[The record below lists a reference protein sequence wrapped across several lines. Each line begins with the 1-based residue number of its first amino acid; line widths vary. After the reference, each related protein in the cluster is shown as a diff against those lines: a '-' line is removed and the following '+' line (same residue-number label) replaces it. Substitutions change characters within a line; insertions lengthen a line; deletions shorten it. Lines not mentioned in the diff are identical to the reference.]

1 MKKLKP
7 HAVDWAQIDR
17 FLASAYKK
25 LASAHKIL
33 AFDEEACLQQAYE
46 AMLKTSLGF
55 MFSHGFRA
63 RSQPGHHI
71 AIIEFVR
78 TRIDKKHS
86 GLLTVFD
93 RLRRKRNLAL
103 YDDTGFV
110 SRHDAEQALEAA
122 GNYLNVI
129 RADIAARRPCA
140 ETTPSPKNCIED
152 FSKKQRS

>member
-7 HAVDWAQIDR
+7 QKVDWAQIER
-17 FLASAYKK
+17 FLQSAERKR
-25 LASAHKIL
+25 ACAHRIL

-46 AMLKTSLGF
+46 AMLKAALGF
-55 MFSHGFRA
+55 MFSHGLRA

-78 TRIDKKHS
+78 SRIDKKHA

-93 RLRRKRNLAL
+93 RLRRKRNMAL

-110 SRHDAEQALEAA
+110 SRHDAEQALESA
-122 GNYLNVI
+122 GDFISVI
-129 RADIAARRPCA
+129 RADITARKP
-140 ETTPSPKNCIED
+140 
-152 FSKKQRS
+152 

>member
-7 HAVDWAQIDR
+7 HTVDWAQIER
-17 FLASAYKK
+17 FLASADKK
-25 LASAHKIL
+25 LASARRIL
-33 AFDEEACLQQAYE
+33 AFDEEASLQQAYE
-46 AMLKTSLGF
+46 AMLKASLGF

-78 TRIDKKHS
+78 SRIDKKHS

-110 SRHDAEQALEAA
+110 SRYDAEQALEAA
-122 GNYLNVI
+122 GNYLDVV
-129 RADIAARRPCA
+129 RADIAARKP
-140 ETTPSPKNCIED
+140 
-152 FSKKQRS
+152 

>member
-7 HAVDWAQIDR
+7 HTVDWAQIQR
-17 FLASAYKK
+17 FLASADKK
-25 LASAHKIL
+25 LASAHRIL
-33 AFDEEACLQQAYE
+33 TFDEEASLQQAYE
-46 AMLKTSLGF
+46 AMLKASLGF

-78 TRIDKKHS
+78 SRLDKKHS

-122 GNYLNVI
+122 GNYLNVV
-129 RADIAARRPCA
+129 RADIAARRP
-140 ETTPSPKNCIED
+140 
-152 FSKKQRS
+152 

>member
-7 HAVDWAQIDR
+7 HTVDWGQIER
-17 FLASAYKK
+17 FFASADKK

-46 AMLKTSLGF
+46 AMLKASLGF

-78 TRIDKKHS
+78 ARIGKKHA
-86 GLLTVFD
+86 GLLIVFD

-110 SRHDAEQALEAA
+110 SQRDAESALESARDD
-122 GNYLNVI
+122 LNVI
-129 RADIAARRPCA
+129 QADIVARRP
-140 ETTPSPKNCIED
+140 
-152 FSKKQRS
+152 

>member
-7 HAVDWAQIDR
+7 QQVDWAQIDR
-17 FLASAYKK
+17 FLASADKK
-25 LASAHKIL
+25 LASARKII

-46 AMLKTSLGF
+46 AMLKASLGF

-71 AIIEFVR
+71 AIIEFAR
-78 TRIDKKHS
+78 GHFDKNNA

-93 RLRRKRNLAL
+93 RLRRKRNMAL

-110 SRHDAEQALEAA
+110 SHRDAEQALEAA
-122 GNYLNVI
+122 RDYVAII
-129 RADIAARRPCA
+129 RADITARKP
-140 ETTPSPKNCIED
+140 
-152 FSKKQRS
+152 

>member
-1 MKKLKP
+1 MKNLKP
-7 HAVDWAQIDR
+7 HNVDWAQIDR
-17 FLASAYKK
+17 FVGSADRK

-46 AMLKTSLGF
+46 AMLRAALGF

-78 TRIDKKHS
+78 ARIDAKHA

-93 RLRRKRNLAL
+93 RLRRKRNTSL

-110 SRHDAEQALEAA
+110 SHHEAEEALESARKFID
-122 GNYLNVI
+122 VI
-129 RADIAARRPCA
+129 RADITTRRP
-140 ETTPSPKNCIED
+140 
-152 FSKKQRS
+152 

>member
-7 HAVDWAQIDR
+7 HRVDWAQIER
-17 FLASAYKK
+17 FLQSAERKLASAY
-25 LASAHKIL
+25 KIL

-46 AMLKTSLGF
+46 AMLKASLGF

-78 TRIDKKHS
+78 ARIHKKHA
-86 GLLTVFD
+86 GLITVFD

-110 SRHDAEQALEAA
+110 SHHDAEQALETAR
-122 GNYLNVI
+122 NYLGVI
-129 RADIAARRPCA
+129 RTDIATRKP
-140 ETTPSPKNCIED
+140 
-152 FSKKQRS
+152 

>member
-7 HAVDWAQIDR
+7 HTVDWAQIER
-17 FLASAYKK
+17 FLTSADRK
-25 LASAHKIL
+25 LASARRIL

-46 AMLKTSLGF
+46 AMLKASLGF

-63 RSQPGHHI
+63 RSQLGHHI
-71 AIIEFVR
+71 AIIDFVR
-78 TRIDKKHS
+78 SHIDKKHA

-110 SRHDAEQALEAA
+110 SHRDAEQALKSA
-122 GNYLNVI
+122 GDYLNLI
-129 RADIAARRPCA
+129 RADITERKP
-140 ETTPSPKNCIED
+140 
-152 FSKKQRS
+152 